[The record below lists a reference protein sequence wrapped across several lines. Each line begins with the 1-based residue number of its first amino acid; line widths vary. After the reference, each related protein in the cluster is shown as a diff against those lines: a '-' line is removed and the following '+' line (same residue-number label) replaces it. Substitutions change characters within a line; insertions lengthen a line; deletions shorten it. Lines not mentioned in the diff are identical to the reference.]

1 MPLTAV
7 REALLRIL
15 ALIEVGWIKGRSKKM
30 RAGRACYCISGAY
43 QEALKDAPDFQT
55 DRVWKAIREAT
66 PFHADPISYNDAKG
80 RTKADI
86 VRLLKFAI
94 EKASV

>member
-1 MPLTAV
+1 MPTTA

-43 QEALKDAPDFQT
+43 NEVVKGAGYLLCHDT
-55 DRVWKAIREAT
+55 WGAIKQAT
-66 PFHADPISYNDAKG
+66 PFHADPIGYNDAKG